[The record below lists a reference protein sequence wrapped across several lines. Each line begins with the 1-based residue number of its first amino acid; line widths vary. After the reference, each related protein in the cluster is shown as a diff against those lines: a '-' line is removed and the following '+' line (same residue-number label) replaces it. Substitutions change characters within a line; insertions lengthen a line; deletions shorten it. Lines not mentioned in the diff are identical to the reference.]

1 MADERPLVGII
12 MGSTSDAALMKGC
25 GDMLHQLGIPFE
37 LKVLSAHRTPDL
49 TREYVSS
56 APDRGIQVL
65 IAGAGWAAHLAGF
78 VAAHTLLPV
87 IGVPLDSSPL
97 GGLDALL
104 STVQMPPGIPVATV
118 AVGGGGARNAAILA
132 VQILALKDPRIA
144 QKLVD
149 YRKALTKETEEK
161 ALAFENAG

>member
-1 MADERPLVGII
+1 MSLERPLVGVI
-12 MGSTSDAALMKGC
+12 MGSTSDASVMKGC
-25 GDMLHQLGIPFE
+25 GDVLRQLEIPYE

-49 TREYVSS
+49 TREYASS
-56 APDRGIQVL
+56 AADRGIQVL

-78 VAAHTLLPV
+78 VAAHTVLPV
-87 IGVPLDSSPL
+87 IGVPIDSSPL
-97 GGLDALL
+97 GGFDALL

-118 AVGGGGARNAAILA
+118 AVGGGGARNAAVLA

-149 YRKALTKETEEK
+149 YRKGLTREAAEK
-161 ALAFENAG
+161 ALAFENAR